1 MATRKKR
8 PSLEGLKALLL
19 ERPGATEDAA
29 FGPEHLSYKIAGK
42 LFAVLSWDEDPMRVS
57 LKCDPAKVE
66 VLRRVFPAVRP
77 APYFNKQH
85 WNLVI
90 LDGTVPEGELE
101 AMIDESYTLV
111 VKGLTRAQRERIDAT
126 EHGVKPRPAARR
138 RPADRS

>member
-19 ERPGATEDAA
+19 AKPCAAESAA
-29 FGPEHLSYKIAGK
+29 FGPEHLSYKVAGK
-42 LFAVLSWDEDPMRVS
+42 LFAVLSWDEEPMCVS

-66 VLRRVFPAVRP
+66 VLRKVFAAVRP

-90 LDGTVPEGELE
+90 LDGSVPRAELE
-101 AMIDESYTLV
+101 AMIEESYSLV
-111 VKGLTRAQRERIDAT
+111 VKGLTRKQRESL
-126 EHGVKPRPAARR
+126 GG
-138 RPADRS
+138 